1 MLPPWTLLDGGVQVC
16 RAVQEPGQYIV
27 TLPRA
32 YHSGFSH
39 GFNTAEAVNFML
51 HDWLPYGAAAAERY
65 KLLAKEPVIDVDA
78 ILVRASDADHSPQVH
93 SELAQRVA
101 HELAQRDAARAAG
114 CRHFEMSHADR
125 CADLGRSPAC
135 QVCGH
140 ICHFGFVQMGTERVR
155 GAPPSATPSD
165 AKIRKGGTQ
174 KASALLAPDEPKLVC
189 LDHFAQ
195 LDAPPAAK
203 GGAGGRCL
211 FSRYD
216 DEQLVAMAT
225 RASQRAA
232 VHMQGEGKAR
242 TRPTLPG
249 PSPCAAR
256 LPGAVERALKELRA
270 KRGAKASKK

>member
-1 MLPPWTLLDGGVQVC
+1 MATGEVQHSGTLDGAKAGTASFCASEAFNGCYEFSVPAS
-16 RAVQEPGQYIV
+16 RAVC
-27 TLPRA
+27 T
-32 YHSGFSH
+32 
-39 GFNTAEAVNFML
+39 
-51 HDWLPYGAAAAERY
+51 DYG
-65 KLLAKEPVIDVDA
+65 
-78 ILVRASDADHSPQVH
+78 
-93 SELAQRVA
+93 
-101 HELAQRDAARAAG
+101 
-114 CRHFEMSHADR
+114 

-195 LDAPPAAK
+195 LEAPPAAK